1 MNANRLLAAIAGF
14 IALGFILSSSI
25 FVVDQ
30 RNFAVVFAFGQIV
43 RVIEQPGLQFKY
55 PAPFESVRFFDRR
68 ILTIDN
74 PEAERF
80 ITVKYPA
87 PFESVRFFDRRILTI
102 DNPEAERFITAEKKN
117 LLVDSY
123 VKWRIVDPRK
133 FFVSFKGD
141 ERLAQDR
148 LTQLIRSALN
158 EEFTKRTVREI
169 ISDQREQ
176 VMEGIRKKVADDA
189 ADIGVEIVDVRL
201 KRVDLL
207 AEISDS
213 VYRRMEAERKRV
225 ANELRSMGAA
235 ESDKIRAN
243 AERQRDTILA
253 EAYREAQKIKG
264 AGDAK
269 ATALYADAFGRD
281 PQFAQFYQS
290 LQAYRS
296 SFKDKKD
303 VMVVEPNGEFFKFLN
318 KKN

>member
-1 MNANRLLAAIAGF
+1 MNMNRLIAAGIGF
-14 IALGFILSSSI
+14 IVLIYVLSSSI

-30 RNFAVVFAFGQIV
+30 RKFAVVFSFGQIV
-43 RVIEQPGLQFKY
+43 RVIEKPGLQIKF
-55 PAPFESVRFFDRR
+55 
-68 ILTIDN
+68 
-74 PEAERF
+74 
-80 ITVKYPA
+80 PA

-133 FFVSFKGD
+133 FFISFKGD

-148 LTQLIRSALN
+148 LTQLVRSALN
-158 EEFTKRTVREI
+158 EEFTKRTVREL

-176 VMEGIRKKVADDA
+176 VMQGIRKKVADDA
-189 ADIGVEIVDVRL
+189 SDIGVEIVDVRL

-225 ANELRSMGAA
+225 ANELRSTGAA

-253 EAYREAQKIKG
+253 EAYRDAQKIKG

-269 ATALYADAFGRD
+269 ATALYAEAFGRD
-281 PQFAQFYQS
+281 AQFAQFYQS
-290 LQAYRS
+290 LEAYRN
-296 SFKDKKD
+296 SFKDKRD
-303 VMVVEPNGEFFKFLN
+303 VMVVEPNSDFFKFMR
-318 KKN
+318 KK

>member
-1 MNANRLLAAIAGF
+1 MNANRLVAAIAGF
-14 IALGFILSSSI
+14 IALGYVLSSSI

-43 RVIEQPGLQFKY
+43 RVIEQPGLQ
-55 PAPFESVRFFDRR
+55 
-68 ILTIDN
+68 L
-74 PEAERF
+74 
-80 ITVKYPA
+80 KYPA

-148 LTQLIRSALN
+148 LTQLVRSALN

-290 LQAYRS
+290 LQAYRN
-296 SFKDKKD
+296 SFKDKRD

>member
-1 MNANRLLAAIAGF
+1 MNANRLIAAGIGF
-14 IALGFILSSSI
+14 VVLIYVLSSSI

-30 RNFAVVFAFGQIV
+30 RKFAVVFSFGQIV
-43 RVIEQPGLQFKY
+43 RVIESPGIQIKI
-55 PAPFESVRFFDRR
+55 PAPV
-68 ILTIDN
+68 
-74 PEAERF
+74 
-80 ITVKYPA
+80 
-87 PFESVRFFDRRILTI
+87 ESVRFFDRRILTI

-133 FFVSFKGD
+133 FFISFKGD

-148 LTQLIRSALN
+148 LTQLVRSALN
-158 EEFTKRTVREI
+158 EEFTKRTVREL
-169 ISDQREQ
+169 ISDQREE
-176 VMEGIRKKVADDA
+176 VMQGIRKKVADDA

-225 ANELRSMGAA
+225 ANELRSTGAA

-253 EAYREAQKIKG
+253 EAYRDAQKIKG

-269 ATALYADAFGRD
+269 ATALYAEAFGRD

-290 LQAYRS
+290 LEAYRS

-303 VMVVEPNGEFFKFLN
+303 IMVVEPNGEFFKFLH
-318 KKN
+318 KK

>member
-1 MNANRLLAAIAGF
+1 MNANRLLAAIAGL
-14 IALGFILSSSI
+14 IALFYILTSSI

-30 RNFAVVFAFGQIV
+30 RNYAVVFSFGQIV
-43 RVIEQPGLQFKY
+43 RVIEQPGLEMKL
-55 PAPFESVRFFDRR
+55 PAPFENVRFFDRR
-68 ILTIDN
+68 ILTIDT

-80 ITVKYPA
+80 IT
-87 PFESVRFFDRRILTI
+87 S
-102 DNPEAERFITAEKKN
+102 EKKN

-148 LTQLIRSALN
+148 LTQLVRSALN

-176 VMEGIRKKVADDA
+176 VMQGIRKKVADDA
-189 ADIGVEIVDVRL
+189 SDIGVEIVDVRL

-225 ANELRSMGAA
+225 ANELRSTGAA

-264 AGDAK
+264 SGDAK
-269 ATALYADAFGRD
+269 ATALYAEAFGRD

-296 SFKDKKD
+296 SFKDKRD

>member
-1 MNANRLLAAIAGF
+1 MNANRLLAAIAGLIGLF
-14 IALGFILSSSI
+14 YLLTSSI

-30 RNFAVVFAFGQIV
+30 RNYAVVFSFGQIV
-43 RVIEQPGLQFKY
+43 RVIEQPGLQVKL
-55 PAPFESVRFFDRR
+55 PAPFENVRFFDRR
-68 ILTIDN
+68 ILTIDT

-80 ITVKYPA
+80 IT
-87 PFESVRFFDRRILTI
+87 S
-102 DNPEAERFITAEKKN
+102 EKKN

-148 LTQLIRSALN
+148 LTQLVRSALN

-176 VMEGIRKKVADDA
+176 VMQGIRKKVADDA
-189 ADIGVEIVDVRL
+189 SDIGVEIVDVRL

-225 ANELRSMGAA
+225 ANELRSTGAA

-264 AGDAK
+264 SGDAR

-296 SFKDKKD
+296 SFKDKRD
-303 VMVVEPNGEFFKFLN
+303 VMVVEPNGEFFKFLH

>member
-1 MNANRLLAAIAGF
+1 MNANRLIAAAIAF
-14 IALGFILSSSI
+14 IALIYVLSSSI

-30 RNFAVVFAFGQIV
+30 RKFAVVFSFGQIV
-43 RVIEQPGLQFKY
+43 RVIEQPGIQ
-55 PAPFESVRFFDRR
+55 
-68 ILTIDN
+68 
-74 PEAERF
+74 
-80 ITVKYPA
+80 VKYPA

-133 FFVSFKGD
+133 FFISFKGD

-148 LTQLIRSALN
+148 LTQLVRSALN
-158 EEFTKRTVREI
+158 EEFTKRTVREL
-169 ISDQREQ
+169 ISDQREE
-176 VMEGIRKKVADDA
+176 VMQGIRKKVAVDA
-189 ADIGVEIVDVRL
+189 SDIGVEIVDVRL

-225 ANELRSMGAA
+225 ANELRSTGAA

-253 EAYREAQKIKG
+253 EAYRDAQKIKG

-269 ATALYADAFGRD
+269 ATALYAEAFGRD
-281 PQFAQFYQS
+281 PQFAQFYQT
-290 LQAYRS
+290 LEAYRG

-303 VMVVEPNGEFFKFLN
+303 VMVVEPNGEFFKFLH
-318 KKN
+318 KK

>member
-1 MNANRLLAAIAGF
+1 MNLNRLIAAAIAF
-14 IALGFILSSSI
+14 IALIYILSSSI

-30 RNFAVVFAFGQIV
+30 RKFAVVFSFGQIV
-43 RVIEQPGLQFKY
+43 RVIEKPGLQ
-55 PAPFESVRFFDRR
+55 
-68 ILTIDN
+68 I
-74 PEAERF
+74 
-80 ITVKYPA
+80 KYPA

-133 FFVSFKGD
+133 FFISFKGD

-148 LTQLIRSALN
+148 LTQLVRSALN
-158 EEFTKRTVREI
+158 EEFTKRTVREL

-176 VMEGIRKKVADDA
+176 VMQGIRKKVADDA
-189 ADIGVEIVDVRL
+189 SDIGVEIVDVRL

-253 EAYREAQKIKG
+253 EAYRDAQKIKG

-269 ATALYADAFGRD
+269 ATALYAEAFGRD
-281 PQFAQFYQS
+281 AQFAQFYQS
-290 LQAYRS
+290 LEAYRS

-303 VMVVEPNGEFFKFLN
+303 VMVVEPNGEFFKFLH
-318 KKN
+318 KK

>member
-1 MNANRLLAAIAGF
+1 MNTNRLIAAVIAF
-14 IALGFILSSSI
+14 IALIYVLSSSI
-25 FVVDQ
+25 FIVDQ
-30 RNFAVVFAFGQIV
+30 RKFAVVFSFGQIV
-43 RVIEQPGLQFKY
+43 RVIEQPGLQ
-55 PAPFESVRFFDRR
+55 
-68 ILTIDN
+68 I
-74 PEAERF
+74 
-80 ITVKYPA
+80 KYPA

-133 FFVSFKGD
+133 FFISFKGD

-148 LTQLIRSALN
+148 LTQLVRSALN
-158 EEFTKRTVREI
+158 EEFTKRTVRAL
-169 ISDQREQ
+169 ISDQREE
-176 VMEGIRKKVADDA
+176 VMQGIRKKVAVDA
-189 ADIGVEIVDVRL
+189 SDIGVEIVDVRL

-253 EAYREAQKIKG
+253 EAYRDAQKIKG

-269 ATALYADAFGRD
+269 ATALYAEAFGRD

-290 LQAYRS
+290 LEAYRN

-303 VMVVEPNGEFFKFLN
+303 VMVVEPNGEFFKYLH
-318 KKN
+318 KK

>member
-1 MNANRLLAAIAGF
+1 MNMNRLIAAGIGF
-14 IALGFILSSSI
+14 IVLIYILSSSI

-30 RNFAVVFAFGQIV
+30 RKFAVVFSFGQIV
-43 RVIEQPGLQFKY
+43 RVIEKPGLQ
-55 PAPFESVRFFDRR
+55 
-68 ILTIDN
+68 I
-74 PEAERF
+74 
-80 ITVKYPA
+80 KYPA

-133 FFVSFKGD
+133 FFISFKGD

-148 LTQLIRSALN
+148 LTQLVRSALN
-158 EEFTKRTVREI
+158 EEFTKRTVREL

-176 VMEGIRKKVADDA
+176 VMQGIRKKVADDA
-189 ADIGVEIVDVRL
+189 SDIGVEIVDVRL

-225 ANELRSMGAA
+225 ANELRSTGAA

-253 EAYREAQKIKG
+253 EAYRDAQKIKG

-269 ATALYADAFGRD
+269 ATALYAEAFGRD
-281 PQFAQFYQS
+281 AQFAQFYQS
-290 LQAYRS
+290 LEAYRN
-296 SFKDKKD
+296 SFKDKRD
-303 VMVVEPNGEFFKFLN
+303 VMVVEPNSDFFKFMR
-318 KKN
+318 KK

>member
-1 MNANRLLAAIAGF
+1 MNANRLIAAGIGF
-14 IALGFILSSSI
+14 IALIYVLSSSV

-30 RNFAVVFAFGQIV
+30 RNFAVVFSFGQIV
-43 RVIEQPGLQFKY
+43 RVIEQPGIQVKL
-55 PAPFESVRFFDRR
+55 PAPF
-68 ILTIDN
+68 
-74 PEAERF
+74 
-80 ITVKYPA
+80 K
-87 PFESVRFFDRRILTI
+87 SVRFFDRRILTI

-133 FFVSFKGD
+133 FFISFKGD

-148 LTQLIRSALN
+148 LTQLVRSALN
-158 EEFTKRTVREI
+158 EEFTKRTVREL
-169 ISDQREQ
+169 ISDQREE
-176 VMEGIRKKVADDA
+176 VMQGIRKKVADDA
-189 ADIGVEIVDVRL
+189 SDIGVEIVDVRL

-253 EAYREAQKIKG
+253 EAYRDAQKIKG

-269 ATALYADAFGRD
+269 ATALYAEAFGRD

-290 LQAYRS
+290 LEAYRS

-303 VMVVEPNGEFFKFLN
+303 IMVVEPNGEFFKFLH
-318 KKN
+318 KK

>member
-1 MNANRLLAAIAGF
+1 MNANRLIAAIIGF
-14 IALGFILSSSI
+14 VALIYVLSSSI

-30 RNFAVVFAFGQIV
+30 RKFAVVFSFGQIV
-43 RVIEQPGLQFKY
+43 RVIEKPGIQ
-55 PAPFESVRFFDRR
+55 
-68 ILTIDN
+68 
-74 PEAERF
+74 
-80 ITVKYPA
+80 VKFPA

-133 FFVSFKGD
+133 FFISFKGD
-141 ERLAQDR
+141 ERLAEDR
-148 LTQLIRSALN
+148 ITQLVRSALN
-158 EEFTKRTVREI
+158 EEFTKRTVREL

-176 VMEGIRKKVADDA
+176 VMQGIRKKVADDV

-243 AERQRDTILA
+243 AERQRDTILS

-269 ATALYADAFGRD
+269 AIAILNDAYSKD
-281 PQFAQFYQS
+281 PEFAEFYKS
-290 LQAYRS
+290 LQTYRAT
-296 SFKDKKD
+296 FKDKKD
-303 VMVVEPNGEFFKFLN
+303 VIVMDSNNEFLKYLR
-318 KKN
+318 KK

>member
-1 MNANRLLAAIAGF
+1 MNANRLIAAIGGL
-14 IALGFILSSSI
+14 IALLYVLASSI
-25 FVVDQ
+25 FVLDQ
-30 RNFAVVFAFGQIV
+30 RHFAVIFAFGQIV
-43 RVIEQPGLQFKY
+43 RVIEQPGLQLKY
-55 PAPFESVRFFDRR
+55 PAPFENVRFFDRR
-68 ILTIDN
+68 ILTIDT

-80 ITVKYPA
+80 IT
-87 PFESVRFFDRRILTI
+87 S
-102 DNPEAERFITAEKKN
+102 EKKN

-133 FFVSFKGD
+133 FFVSLKGD

-148 LTQLIRSALN
+148 LTQLVRSALN

-176 VMEGIRKKVADDA
+176 VMQGIRKKVADDA
-189 ADIGVEIVDVRL
+189 SDIGVEIVDVRL

-225 ANELRSMGAA
+225 ANELRSTGAA

-243 AERQRDTILA
+243 AERQRDTILS
-253 EAYREAQKIKG
+253 EAYRDAQKIKG
-264 AGDAK
+264 SGDAR
-269 ATALYADAFGRD
+269 ATALYAEAFGRD

-290 LQAYRS
+290 LEAYRS

-303 VMVVEPNGEFFKFLN
+303 VMVVEPSGEFFKFLH

>member
-1 MNANRLLAAIAGF
+1 MNFNRLIAGLIAF
-14 IALGFILSSSI
+14 IALIYVLTSSVFI
-25 FVVDQ
+25 VDQ
-30 RNFAVVFAFGQIV
+30 RNYAVVFSFGQIV
-43 RVIEQPGLQFKY
+43 RVIEQPGLQ
-55 PAPFESVRFFDRR
+55 
-68 ILTIDN
+68 I
-74 PEAERF
+74 
-80 ITVKYPA
+80 KYPA

-133 FFVSFKGD
+133 FFISFKGD

-148 LTQLIRSALN
+148 LTQLVRSALN
-158 EEFTKRTVREI
+158 EEFTKRTVREL

-176 VMEGIRKKVADDA
+176 VMQGIRKKVADDA
-189 ADIGVEIVDVRL
+189 AEIGVEIVDVRL

-225 ANELRSMGAA
+225 ANELRSTGAA

-253 EAYREAQKIKG
+253 EAYRDAQKIKG

-269 ATALYADAFGRD
+269 ATNLYAEAFGRD

-290 LQAYRS
+290 LEAYRS

-303 VMVVEPNGEFFKFLN
+303 VMVVEPNGEFFKFLH
-318 KKN
+318 KK

>member
-1 MNANRLLAAIAGF
+1 MNPNRLLAAIAGV
-14 IALGFILSSSI
+14 IVLVYVLSSSI
-25 FVVDQ
+25 FILDQ
-30 RNFAVVFAFGQIV
+30 RKFAVVFAFGQIV
-43 RVIEQPGLQFKY
+43 RVIEKPGLQVKL
-55 PAPFESVRFFDRR
+55 PAPFENIRFFDRR
-68 ILTIDN
+68 ILTIDT
-74 PEAERF
+74 PEAER
-80 ITVKYPA
+80 Y
-87 PFESVRFFDRRILTI
+87 
-102 DNPEAERFITAEKKN
+102 ITAEKKN

-148 LTQLIRSALN
+148 LSQLIRSALN

-169 ISDQREQ
+169 ISEQREE
-176 VMEGIRKKVADDA
+176 VMQGIRKKVANDA

-201 KRVDLL
+201 KRIDLL

-213 VYRRMEAERKRV
+213 VYRRMEAERKQV
-225 ANELRSMGAA
+225 ANELRSTGAA
-235 ESDKIRAN
+235 ESDKTRAN

-253 EAYREAQKIKG
+253 EAYRDAQKIKG

-269 ATALYADAFGRD
+269 ATALYAEAFGRD
-281 PQFAQFYQS
+281 AQFAQFYQS

-303 VMVVEPNGEFFKFLN
+303 VMVIEPNNEFFKFLN

>member
-1 MNANRLLAAIAGF
+1 MNANRLIASIFAF
-14 IALGFILSSSI
+14 IALIYVLSSSV

-30 RNFAVVFAFGQIV
+30 RKFAVVFSFGQIV
-43 RVIEQPGLQFKY
+43 RVIEKPGIQ
-55 PAPFESVRFFDRR
+55 
-68 ILTIDN
+68 
-74 PEAERF
+74 
-80 ITVKYPA
+80 VKFPA

-133 FFVSFKGD
+133 FFISFKGD

-148 LTQLIRSALN
+148 LTQLVRSALN
-158 EEFTKRTVREI
+158 EEFTKRTVREL

-176 VMEGIRKKVADDA
+176 VMQGIRKKVADDA

-225 ANELRSMGAA
+225 ANELRSTGAA
-235 ESDKIRAN
+235 ESDRIRAN

-269 ATALYADAFGRD
+269 ATSIYNEAFSKDAS
-281 PQFAQFYQS
+281 FAEFYQS
-290 LQAYRS
+290 LEAYRNT
-296 SFKDKKD
+296 FKDKRD
-303 VMVVEPNGEFFKFLN
+303 VMVMEPNSDFLKFLR
-318 KKN
+318 KK

>member
-1 MNANRLLAAIAGF
+1 MNLNRLIASSITLVALAYV
-14 IALGFILSSSI
+14 LSSSI
-25 FVVDQ
+25 FIVDQ
-30 RNFAVVFAFGQIV
+30 RKFAVVFSFGQIV
-43 RVIEQPGLQFKY
+43 RVIEHPGLQFKY
-55 PAPFESVRFFDRR
+55 PAPFE
-68 ILTIDN
+68 N
-74 PEAERF
+74 
-80 ITVKYPA
+80 
-87 PFESVRFFDRRILTI
+87 VRFFDRRILTI

-133 FFVSFKGD
+133 FFISFKGD

-148 LTQLIRSALN
+148 LTQLVRSALN
-158 EEFTKRTVREI
+158 EEFTKRTVREL
-169 ISDQREQ
+169 ISDQREA
-176 VMEGIRKKVADDA
+176 VMQGIRKKVADDSS
-189 ADIGVEIVDVRL
+189 DIGVEIVDVRL

-225 ANELRSMGAA
+225 ANELRSTGAA

-253 EAYREAQKIKG
+253 EAYRDAQKIKG

-269 ATALYADAFGRD
+269 ATALYAEAFSRD

-290 LQAYRS
+290 LEAYRS

-303 VMVVEPNGEFFKFLN
+303 LVIVEPSGDFFKFLH
-318 KKN
+318 KK

>member
-1 MNANRLLAAIAGF
+1 MNANRLLAGAAGLV
-14 IALGFILSSSI
+14 ALIFVLSSSI
-25 FVVDQ
+25 FILDQ

-43 RVIEQPGLQFKY
+43 RVIEQPGLQIKY
-55 PAPFESVRFFDRR
+55 PAPFENVRFFDRR
-68 ILTIDN
+68 ILTIDT

-80 ITVKYPA
+80 IT
-87 PFESVRFFDRRILTI
+87 S
-102 DNPEAERFITAEKKN
+102 EKKN
-117 LLVDSY
+117 LLVDSF

-148 LTQLIRSALN
+148 LTQLVRSALN

-169 ISDQREQ
+169 ISDQREE
-176 VMEGIRKKVADDA
+176 VMQGIRKKVAMDA
-189 ADIGVEIVDVRL
+189 SEIGVEIVDVRL
-201 KRVDLL
+201 KRIDLL

-225 ANELRSMGAA
+225 ANELRSTGAA

-253 EAYREAQKIKG
+253 EAYRDAQKIKG
-264 AGDAK
+264 SGDAK
-269 ATALYADAFGRD
+269 ATALYAEAFGRD
-281 PQFAQFYQS
+281 AQFAQFYQS

-296 SFKDKKD
+296 SFKDKRD
-303 VMVVEPNGEFFKFLN
+303 VMVVEPSSEFFKFMN
-318 KKN
+318 KKNW

>member
-1 MNANRLLAAIAGF
+1 MNANRLIAAGISF
-14 IALGFILSSSI
+14 IALIYVLSSSI

-30 RNFAVVFAFGQIV
+30 RQFAVVFSFGQIV
-43 RVIEQPGLQFKY
+43 RVIEKPGIQIKF
-55 PAPFESVRFFDRR
+55 PAPFE
-68 ILTIDN
+68 N
-74 PEAERF
+74 
-80 ITVKYPA
+80 
-87 PFESVRFFDRRILTI
+87 VRFFDRRILTI

-133 FFVSFKGD
+133 FFISFKGD
-141 ERLAQDR
+141 ERLAEDR
-148 LTQLIRSALN
+148 LTQLVRSALN
-158 EEFTKRTVREI
+158 EEFTKRTVREL
-169 ISDQREQ
+169 ISDQREE
-176 VMEGIRKKVADDA
+176 VMQGIRKKVADDA

-225 ANELRSMGAA
+225 ANELRSTGAA

-253 EAYREAQKIKG
+253 EAYRDAQKIKG

-269 ATALYADAFGRD
+269 ATALYAEAFGRD

-290 LQAYRS
+290 LEAYRS

-303 VMVVEPNGEFFKFLN
+303 IMVVEPNGEFFKFLH
-318 KKN
+318 KK

>member
-1 MNANRLLAAIAGF
+1 MNMNRVIVGL
-14 IALGFILSSSI
+14 IALIALIFVLSSSI
-25 FVVDQ
+25 FIVDQ
-30 RNFAVVFAFGQIV
+30 RNYAVVFSFGQIV
-43 RVIEQPGLQFKY
+43 RVIEQPGLQ
-55 PAPFESVRFFDRR
+55 
-68 ILTIDN
+68 I
-74 PEAERF
+74 
-80 ITVKYPA
+80 KYPA

-133 FFVSFKGD
+133 FFISFKGD

-148 LTQLIRSALN
+148 LTQLVRSALN
-158 EEFTKRTVREI
+158 EEFTKRTVREL

-176 VMEGIRKKVADDA
+176 VMQGIRKKVADDA
-189 ADIGVEIVDVRL
+189 AEIGVEIVDVRL

-225 ANELRSMGAA
+225 ANELRSTGAA

-253 EAYREAQKIKG
+253 EAYRDAQKIKG

-269 ATALYADAFGRD
+269 ATALYAEAFGRD
-281 PQFAQFYQS
+281 AQFAQFYLS
-290 LQAYRS
+290 LEAYRS

-303 VMVVEPNGEFFKFLN
+303 VMVVEPNGEFFKFLH
-318 KKN
+318 KK

>member
-1 MNANRLLAAIAGF
+1 MNANRLLAAIAGLIGLF
-14 IALGFILSSSI
+14 YILTSSI

-30 RNFAVVFAFGQIV
+30 RNYAVVFSFGQIV
-43 RVIEQPGLQFKY
+43 RVIEQPGLQVKL
-55 PAPFESVRFFDRR
+55 PAPFENVRFFDRR
-68 ILTIDN
+68 ILTIDT
-74 PEAERF
+74 PEAESF
-80 ITVKYPA
+80 IT
-87 PFESVRFFDRRILTI
+87 S
-102 DNPEAERFITAEKKN
+102 EKKN

-148 LTQLIRSALN
+148 LTQLVRSALN

-176 VMEGIRKKVADDA
+176 VMQGIRKKVADDA

-225 ANELRSMGAA
+225 ANELRSTGAA

-264 AGDAK
+264 SGDAR

-296 SFKDKKD
+296 SFKDKRD
-303 VMVVEPNGEFFKFLN
+303 VMVIEPNGEFFKFMN